1 MTRRLVLAATQ
12 TRELEQHMTV
22 RERLL
27 QAFAFDAGEDG
38 RGWAKCQQLL
48 EDAPEEMMLTFKG
61 PPLLEYVQTTQFADD
76 AKAEVLAL
84 YHLEELM
91 GPYLCD
97 ASWSSVYSREPLAEF
112 YRRLQAFMPSLIDIL
127 LDAPPDRR
135 ATLAAAVS
143 FLAKE
148 FDERRAATDRKGG
161 DISSAVVHS
170 SRRSSLLYFLLHAP
184 KNHYELAASFL
195 RKLIVADPKRRK
207 HRARYVAL
215 RAVVRI
221 QRGFR
226 ARHLRRRTQRRSEMG
241 PLPAIRETSSIRDSS
256 IRSMGDV
263 EGDDTR
269 PDLSG
274 DSSGARLSLSAAA
287 ERIASSLSGGYQEY
301 KE

>member
-1 MTRRLVLAATQ
+1 
-12 TRELEQHMTV
+12 
-22 RERLL
+22 
-27 QAFAFDAGEDG
+27 
-38 RGWAKCQQLL
+38 
-48 EDAPEEMMLTFKG
+48 
-61 PPLLEYVQTTQFADD
+61 
-76 AKAEVLAL
+76 
-84 YHLEELM
+84 
-91 GPYLCD
+91 
-97 ASWSSVYSREPLAEF
+97 
-112 YRRLQAFMPSLIDIL
+112 MPSLIDIL

>member
-1 MTRRLVLAATQ
+1 MTRRLVLAACAWAAVLAQDPTCVDDPAWVKNGDEPWKDCGWVAEFIP
-12 TRELEQHMTV
+12 TRCAV
-22 RERLL
+22 RG
-27 QAFAFDAGEDG
+27 ADG
-38 RGWAKCQQLL
+38 R
-48 EDAPEEMMLTFKG
+48 D
-61 PPLLEYVQTTQFADD
+61 V
-76 AKAEVLAL
+76 
-84 YHLEELM
+84 
-91 GPYLCD
+91 
-97 ASWSSVYSREPLAEF
+97 
-112 YRRLQAFMPSLIDIL
+112 
-127 LDAPPDRR
+127 
-135 ATLAAAVS
+135 
-143 FLAKE
+143 
-148 FDERRAATDRKGG
+148 
-161 DISSAVVHS
+161 
-170 SRRSSLLYFLLHAP
+170 LYFLLHAP

-241 PLPAIRETSSIRDSS
+241 PLPAIRETSSMRDSS

-263 EGDDTR
+263 EGDESR

>member
-1 MTRRLVLAATQ
+1 M
-12 TRELEQHMTV
+12 
-22 RERLL
+22 
-27 QAFAFDAGEDG
+27 GS
-38 RGWAKCQQLL
+38 
-48 EDAPEEMMLTFKG
+48 
-61 PPLLEYVQTTQFADD
+61 
-76 AKAEVLAL
+76 
-84 YHLEELM
+84 YHDPQDRPAWVDEIDN
-91 GPYLCD
+91 PYLHGIYTPTIHETTAHD
-97 ASWSSVYSREPLAEF
+97 LE
-112 YRRLQAFMPSLIDIL
+112 
-127 LDAPPDRR
+127 
-135 ATLAAAVS
+135 
-143 FLAKE
+143 
-148 FDERRAATDRKGG
+148 
-161 DISSAVVHS
+161 VVEGEIPAG
-170 SRRSSLLYFLLHAP
+170 LYGAYLRNGPNPVHAP